1 MTMIKLMYKFKT
13 MILFP
18 NFILEISGNSPHRGI
33 FHISLHILYLAQSTH
48 KEQGAE
54 YLSS

>member
-1 MTMIKLMYKFKT
+1 MIKLMYKFKT

-33 FHISLHILYLAQSTH
+33 LHISLHILYLAQSTH